1 MIECTNKNIWY
12 KKKRKKS
19 AKRLFAFLLLLI
31 ISLSLMAYYR
41 FLICTQIFKI
51 SSDYAYAYSTEAV
64 NEAVLYSLSES
75 VNYNDLM
82 SVVRNNDGDIVLM
95 SANSYKVNY
104 ISREI
109 TKTTSNILDRKLK
122 GGIPIPL
129 LAFSG
134 IEILS
139 AYGKEV
145 NFKALNVSSVIC
157 DFSSEFKAV
166 GINQTL
172 HSIYV
177 NVICDVK
184 IEVPLAPQVK
194 TCETSVLISET
205 VLIGK
210 VPEIYLN
217 GKLFG

>member
-12 KKKRKKS
+12 KKKRKKNG
-19 AKRLFAFLLLLI
+19 KGWFAFLLVFI
-31 ISLSLMAYYR
+31 ISLSLVAYYR
-41 FLICTQIFKI
+41 FAICKQIFKI
-51 SSDYAYAYSTEAV
+51 SSDHAYVYSTEAV
-64 NEAVLYSLSES
+64 NEAVLYSLSENVKYS
-75 VNYNDLM
+75 ELM
-82 SVVRNNDGDIVLM
+82 TIERNNDGDIMLM
-95 SANSYKVNY
+95 SANAYKVNY

-109 TKTTSNILDRKLK
+109 TETTSEFLDKKLK
-122 GGIPIPL
+122 DGIPIPF

-134 IEILS
+134 LEIISGYGS
-139 AYGKEV
+139 AVK
-145 NFKALNVSSVIC
+145 FKALSVSSVVC

-184 IEVPLAPQVK
+184 IEVPLAPRVK
-194 TCETSVLISET
+194 TCKTSVLISET